1 MSLNY
6 NRFLGYTRDEEGK
19 LVIVPEEAETVKR
32 IFREY
37 LEGGSTTEIA
47 AGLEAD
53 GILTGANRMKGYGT
67 TVDKILRNEKYIGD
81 AVLQKTYTVD
91 FLEKKRAKNDSLI
104 PQYYAEGSHEAIIS
118 DQIFMEVQAE
128 IARRAASRTDTKNK
142 SSYFSKYAFSE
153 IAFCVECG
161 SPYRRL
167 TWTTSVGLFGFLA
180 SSGNIMGGI
189 WQAVIIIGPSTLIY
203 TLFVIASNRQEAA

>member
-19 LVIVPEEAETVKR
+19 LVIVPEEAKTVKR

-37 LEGGSTTEIA
+37 LEGGSTTGIA

-53 GILTGANRMKGYGT
+53 GILTGANRKKWYGS
-67 TVDKILRNEKYIGD
+67 TVDKILRNEKYIDD
-81 AVLQKTYTVD
+81 AVLQKTYTVY
-91 FLEKKRAKNDSLI
+91 FLEKKRAKNDGLI
-104 PQYYAEGSHEAIIS
+104 PQYYVEGSHEAIIS

-128 IARRAASRTDTKNK
+128 IARRAALRTNTKDK

-153 IAFCVECG
+153 IVFCVECG

-167 TWTTSVGLFGFLA
+167 TWTTPVGLFGFLT